1 MKIKCNNCGNEI
13 DLKEY
18 FINERAHVPYI
29 VKCNECG
36 SSVSYIPNKDGLIAI
51 LLFYSSGSSFWF
63 ASEAYQITILI
74 VFATAYSTWHPLE
87 SLYPLHK

>member
-13 DLKEY
+13 DLTEY

-36 SSVSYIPNKDGLIAI
+36 SSISCIPNKDG
-51 LLFYSSGSSFWF
+51 Y
-63 ASEAYQITILI
+63 
-74 VFATAYSTWHPLE
+74 
-87 SLYPLHK
+87 